1 MNNVFDIVKNINKKE
16 SILDDETLESF
27 YDGFIISRAFSN
39 TYDTVFFA
47 NEMNF
52 LNVIDKKMQYHFYYY
67 GIDKN
72 PRRFGKWHKMEK
84 MSEKLKLIKEYYGY
98 SNQKAKDVLHLID
111 EKQLKHIKQSLE
123 KGGVKNGK

>member
-47 NEMNF
+47 NEMHF

-98 SNQKAKDVLHLID
+98 SNQKAKDILHLID
-111 EKQLKHIKQSLE
+111 EK
-123 KGGVKNGK
+123 